1 MQSDHNNFDNDIKQ
15 EKQTI
20 ADDNLGSDFVASDP
34 APFFSWTLLPIVNLK
49 LEQIREKKVRLVE
62 CIWERSALSDIT
74 IDPGKEGGGV
84 IVYIRYDRVVMY
96 FP

>member
-34 APFFSWTLLPIVNLK
+34 APFSRTLLPIVNLK

-62 CIWERSALSDIT
+62 CIWERSALSDVT
-74 IDPGKEGGGV
+74 IDPGKEERGH
-84 IVYIRYDRVVMY
+84 RVMY